1 MKSIVTAAAVGLA
14 VLAVAAPSPVAA
26 PEASP
31 TLQQFNALKGQVNTL
46 KKRVTTAENRV
57 GDLEGEMDC
66 IDDAAIPV
74 TQYGTATEGY
84 VYVVQGQPNAFVTTA
99 LDITETG
106 STPMAWLVEV
116 NADCVT
122 DGDTARFAPRGD
134 AGGAERAVLRPR
146 R

>member
-31 TLQQFNALKGQVNTL
+31 TLTQFNSLKRTVNALKA
-46 KKRVTTAENRV
+46 RVTS
-57 GDLEGEMDC
+57 LEVDMDC

-84 VYVVQGQPNAFVTTA
+84 VYGVQGQGEFLTTA
-99 LDITETG
+99 LDISEQG
-106 STPMAWLVEV
+106 SVPMAWIVEV
-116 NADCVT
+116 NAECVT
-122 DGDTARFAPRGD
+122 DGATARFAPRSD

>member
-31 TLQQFNALKGQVNTL
+31 TLAQFNSLKRQVNLL
-46 KKRVTTAENRV
+46 KSRVSS
-57 GDLEGEMDC
+57 LEADMNC
-66 IDDAAIPV
+66 IDDVAIPV

-84 VYVVQGQPNAFVTTA
+84 VYGVQGQGEFLTTA
-99 LDITETG
+99 LDISETG
-106 STPMAWLVEV
+106 STPTAWLVEV
-116 NADCVT
+116 NAECVT

-134 AGGAERAVLRPR
+134 SGGAERAVLRPR